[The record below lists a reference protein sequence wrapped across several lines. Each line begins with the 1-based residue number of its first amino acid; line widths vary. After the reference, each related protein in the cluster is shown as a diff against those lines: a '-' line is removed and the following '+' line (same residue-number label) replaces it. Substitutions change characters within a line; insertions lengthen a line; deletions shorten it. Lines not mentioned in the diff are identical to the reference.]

1 MALSVSMTTLLNQV
15 HRAVLRSSPPR
26 HHIFHRR
33 DSWCALFGIEE
44 HTDEAVVVLD
54 SRLVVLYVHI
64 VSVGLHFEARD
75 QLLESLK
82 YEKVSLVKHGFEE
95 PIKRLELVYFILGG
109 KFIVFLA
116 AYLFHV
122 SQEQVAKYLRE
133 FVLED
138 LLAAKFRY
146 HEALHY
152 FIFKLRLVLHG

>member
-1 MALSVSMTTLLNQV
+1 M
-15 HRAVLRSSPPR
+15 LRSSPPR

-82 YEKVSLVKHGFEE
+82 HEKVSLVKRGFED
-95 PIKRLELVYFILGG
+95 PMKSLELVYFIFGG
-109 KFIVFLA
+109 KFIVFPA

-122 SQEQVAKYLRE
+122 S
-133 FVLED
+133 
-138 LLAAKFRY
+138 
-146 HEALHY
+146 
-152 FIFKLRLVLHG
+152 